1 MYYLY
6 IYADICVYMNILYAL
21 TFCGNIHLNDFNKNW
36 C

>member
-6 IYADICVYMNILYAL
+6 VYADICIYILYVL